1 MGDSGYTGVNRREDI
16 RGSSAGCYVA
26 MKAGKRRKLEPGSA
40 GAVAEKVKSS
50 IGAKV
55 EHPSWGAKGALGYA
69 KVTYRGLAKNTER
82 LAGLMGLYNLKRAQG
97 LVAG

>member
-1 MGDSGYTGVNRREDI
+1 MNKREENRGNAAEW
-16 RGSSAGCYVA
+16 YVA
-26 MKAGKRRKLEPGSA
+26 MKADQRRKLVPGSA

-69 KVTYRGLAKNTER
+69 KVTYRGLAKNSEH
-82 LAGLMGLYNLKRAQG
+82 LAVLMGLYNLKRAQG